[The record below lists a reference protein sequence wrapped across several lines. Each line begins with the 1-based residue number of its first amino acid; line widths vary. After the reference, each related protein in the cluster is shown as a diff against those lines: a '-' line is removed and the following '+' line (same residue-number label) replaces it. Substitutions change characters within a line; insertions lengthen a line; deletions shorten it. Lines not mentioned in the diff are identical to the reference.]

1 MKTLFVIVLQGAR
14 GGEGPGGL
22 NGAQGISVSKC
33 DTILQKLTTKTVL
46 NYEYMKLIYLNCDIK
61 K

>member
-22 NGAQGISVSKC
+22 NGPQGISVSKC
-33 DTILQKLTTKTVL
+33 DTIIQKLTTKRVL
-46 NYEYMKLIYLNCDIK
+46 IS
-61 K
+61 